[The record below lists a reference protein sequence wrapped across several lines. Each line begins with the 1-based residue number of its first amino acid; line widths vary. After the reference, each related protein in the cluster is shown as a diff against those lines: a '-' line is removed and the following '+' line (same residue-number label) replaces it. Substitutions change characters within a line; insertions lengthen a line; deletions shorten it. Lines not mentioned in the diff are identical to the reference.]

1 MSYRRGKKFGF
12 NSKNNIPKSFKQDSN
27 MVWFFFFFLVN
38 HLDLL
43 LGDRIQE
50 LGGERNRIPI
60 RRPLYSRGNDDLDQG
75 VAVEMGRRG
84 GIQDV
89 VGT

>member
-1 MSYRRGKKFGF
+1 M
-12 NSKNNIPKSFKQDSN
+12 
-27 MVWFFFFFLVN
+27 VN